1 MLLKPITTRLLTLL
15 PFLCTVPPSTQPQ
28 VPSIGDVVRAQWQ
41 YAHLPPG
48 CMNRPLGVWTDFLW
62 PAHCRDPESF
72 EANKT
77 IAVAIGVFASSVVL
91 FSQFADLL
99 VPA

>member
-1 MLLKPITTRLLTLL
+1 MTSFAPSGSKSCCPQRLSVIALADMLTL
-15 PFLCTVPPSTQPQ
+15 S
-28 VPSIGDVVRAQWQ
+28 
-41 YAHLPPG
+41 
-48 CMNRPLGVWTDFLW
+48 RPLG
-62 PAHCRDPESF
+62 PRDPESF